1 MRRREFIAML
11 GGAAA
16 GWPLGARAQQSN
28 RLRLVGV
35 LFAMAPSD
43 PEAEMR
49 VKAFET
55 GLRELGWVEG
65 RNMRLEYRWAP
76 RDPGL
81 LLSQANE
88 LVGLGPDVILATS
101 TPVVA
106 ALRQGNPPP
115 VVFVQVTDPIGN
127 GFVPNLARPGGYL
140 TGFTSFEFTVGSK
153 WLEALKHVAPAVQ
166 RVALVFNPDTAPFAH
181 LFWQPVVDAA
191 PAFDVEPI
199 QTPVR
204 DAGEIKHAIETFAR
218 EANGGLMVLPD
229 VSTTNYRDLII
240 ALAARHRLPA
250 VYPFRYFAA
259 SGGLMSY
266 GSDLA
271 DVYRRAAS
279 YVDRILKGA
288 APGDL
293 PVQAPSQHGP
303 VDEASRFHSALCLET
318 SGGAGRR
325 RAASSAG
332 RSSCPENSPSLVH
345 QIRRAIRGG
354 RLRRAA
360 LERHFRCLLLLPG
373 AQGVAHPH
381 PARTGGSRRRQ
392 DRAVRQGDREPARL
406 DDTTALVGR
415 LH

>member
-1 MRRREFIAML
+1 MFGIRRREFISLL

-16 GWPLGARAQQSN
+16 SWPLGARAQQSN

-81 LLSQANE
+81 LLSQASE

-115 VVFVQVTDPIGN
+115 VVFVQVIDPIGN
-127 GFVPNLARPGGYL
+127 GFVQNLARPGGNL

-166 RVALVFNPDTAPFAH
+166 RVALIFNPDTAPFAH
-181 LFWQPVVDAA
+181 LFWQPVVEAA

-199 QTPVR
+199 QTPFR

-250 VYPFRYFAA
+250 VYPFRFFAA

-293 PVQAPSQHGP
+293 PVQAPSKFELVINLKTANALGLTVP
-303 VDEASRFHSALCLET
+303 PLWLGRADEVIE
-318 SGGAGRR
+318 
-325 RAASSAG
+325 
-332 RSSCPENSPSLVH
+332 
-345 QIRRAIRGG
+345 
-354 RLRRAA
+354 
-360 LERHFRCLLLLPG
+360 
-373 AQGVAHPH
+373 
-381 PARTGGSRRRQ
+381 
-392 DRAVRQGDREPARL
+392 
-406 DDTTALVGR
+406 
-415 LH
+415 